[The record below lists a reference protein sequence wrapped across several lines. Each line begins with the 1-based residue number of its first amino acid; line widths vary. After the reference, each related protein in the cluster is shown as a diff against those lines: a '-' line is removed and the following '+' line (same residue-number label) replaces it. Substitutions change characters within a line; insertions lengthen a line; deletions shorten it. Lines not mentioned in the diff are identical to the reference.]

1 MRTKILANIVM
12 ALAVLVQYSCQH
24 YLDIKSDE
32 RFDLIDQEEELQA
45 LLDNSGI
52 MNTTSASTPEI
63 GSDNFFIE
71 RQDWTNLSSL
81 THKNAYIWDKD
92 IFNETKNNDW
102 FYLYRSVLYA
112 NIVLENLNKVQYKDR
127 SNEKLLKSAALFYRT
142 WSLFQ
147 VLQIWTL
154 PYIKE
159 KASVTPGIVYK
170 VNSSFDE
177 VNERLTLEESYAR
190 LIADLKASI
199 NELPLVSIYKT
210 RPSKTAGYALLSRI
224 YLSMNE
230 YKLANEY
237 ADSCLHQQNSLLD
250 YNNLTLSSNTPFL
263 RYNDEVIFHA
273 STATPLIMN
282 NPRGKIDTVLY
293 ASYLTEDLRKKAFF
307 RVNGKYQSFKGSYDG
322 STAIFC
328 GLATD
333 EVFLTK
339 AECLFRMGKEVD
351 GLNILVQLMKKRYL
365 NGIHPT
371 IENLDHNSGLAL
383 ILNERRKELIY
394 RQIRW
399 MDLKRLNH
407 GGGEK
412 IIVRRKLGDQN
423 YELSPGDIRY
433 AFQIPQFVVQ
443 DSKIKQNE

>member
-1 MRTKILANIVM
+1 MTTKIVANIVM
-12 ALAVLVQYSCQH
+12 ALTVLVQYSCQH

-32 RFDLIDQEEELQA
+32 RFDLIDQEEELQG
-45 LLDNSGI
+45 LLDNSSI

-71 RQDWTNLSSL
+71 GQDWMNLSSL
-81 THKNAYIWDKD
+81 THKNAYIWGKD
-92 IFNETKNNDW
+92 VFNETKNNDW
-102 FYLYRSVLYA
+102 FYLYRSVLHA

-127 SNEKLLKSAALFYRT
+127 NNEKLLKSAALFYRT

-147 VLQIWTL
+147 ALQIWTL
-154 PYIKE
+154 PYNKE
-159 KASVTPGIVYK
+159 KANITPGIVYK
-170 VNSSFDE
+170 VSSSFDE
-177 VNERLTLEESYAR
+177 VNARLTLEDSYAR
-190 LIADLKASI
+190 LIADLKVSI
-199 NELPLVSIYKT
+199 NDLPLVPIYKT
-210 RPSKTAGYALLSRI
+210 RPSKAAGYALLSRI
-224 YLSMNE
+224 YLSMNDYE
-230 YKLANEY
+230 RANEY
-237 ADSCLHQQNSLLD
+237 ADSCLNKQNTLLD

-273 STATPLIMN
+273 VAAIPLIMN

-293 ASYLTEDLRKKAFF
+293 ASYLPQDLRRQAFF

-333 EVFLTK
+333 EVYLTK
-339 AECLFRMGKEVD
+339 AECLFRMGREAD
-351 GLNILVQLMKKRYL
+351 GLNVLVELMMNRYL
-365 NGIHPT
+365 NRNPPSV
-371 IENLDHNSGLAL
+371 ENLDSKSGLKL
-383 ILNERRKELIY
+383 ILDERRKELIY

-412 IIVRRKLGDQN
+412 IIVRRRLGDQN
-423 YELSPGDIRY
+423 YELLPGDIRY
-433 AFQIPQFVVQ
+433 AFQIPQFIVQ
-443 DSKIKQNE
+443 GSVIKQNE